1 MADASL
7 NRSGSLLRFAALSL
21 LGLAAETLL
30 FHLLLKVVQG
40 PLLTRAVSLVAI
52 LGIMLA
58 LLRRIDFT
66 TGGRLSV
73 GRAGIVAIVLIAA
86 ILNYGLYATLI
97 TVLPSLQPLAA
108 MVLASAST
116 LCFAIFGYIR
126 FAFRE

>member
-1 MADASL
+1 MADASFS
-7 NRSGSLLRFAALSL
+7 RSGSLLRFAALSL

-30 FHLLLKVVQG
+30 FHLLLKVMQG

-58 LLRRIDFT
+58 MLRRIDLT
-66 TGGRLSV
+66 RRGRPSV
-73 GRAGIVAIVLIAA
+73 GRAGIVAILLIAA
-86 ILNYGLYATLI
+86 ILNYGLYATLM

-108 MVLASAST
+108 MVLASVST